1 MRQQLVYVPV
11 TGHRHLGRHYTQVIA
26 DQVDNRS
33 MLGRFLRIVQYPPAG
48 IRQRSIDRSLH
59 RIGIDMFIPYLHEY
73 LRRENNKTIFQPELI
88 PGFRTDKNIL

>member
-73 LRRENNKTIFQPELI
+73 LRIKTSSKLRSV
-88 PGFRTDKNIL
+88 RTGVAQVRLTK